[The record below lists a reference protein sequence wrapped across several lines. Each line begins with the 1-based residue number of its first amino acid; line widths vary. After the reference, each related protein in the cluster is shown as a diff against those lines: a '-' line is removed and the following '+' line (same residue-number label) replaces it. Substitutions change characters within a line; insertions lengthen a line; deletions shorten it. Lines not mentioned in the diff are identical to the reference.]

1 MTPAAIARL
10 LARTRRRLLERLQPG
25 RDEAELMDLIAASP
39 AIQSEEQRHM
49 LRRLIEFQDTR
60 VREVMVPRSDIQAI
74 EADGSIADAERRM
87 IEAGVSQLPVYEGDL
102 DHVIGIVRA
111 KDILAARAHGEHPR
125 MSSILRP
132 CLRVSE
138 FERIAGL
145 LAEMRRKGSHLA
157 IALDEYGGVAGL
169 VTLSDLIEEIVGTI
183 GEDDRHRSPCQPLPD
198 GSWMVEGI
206 AHVEELEA
214 ATGQPVRRGDYD
226 TVGGWITTAIGRIPS
241 QGEDLTIDGLHVQ
254 VLDVDPRRIRR
265 VRIRRAR

>member
-1 MTPAAIARL
+1 MPAAVSRL
-10 LARTRRRLLERLQPG
+10 LGRIRRRLLERLRPG
-25 RDEAELMDLIAASP
+25 RNEAELVELIAASP

-60 VREVMVPRSDIQAI
+60 VREVMVPRSDIHAI
-74 EADGSIADAERRM
+74 EAGQSIAEAERRM
-87 IEAGVSQLPVYEGDL
+87 IETGVSRLPVYEGDL

-111 KDILAARAHGEHPR
+111 KDVLAARAQGELPR
-125 MSSILRP
+125 LSAILRP

-145 LAEMRRKGSHLA
+145 LAEMRRTGSHLA

-169 VTLSDLIEEIVGTI
+169 VTLSDLIEEIVGAI
-183 GEDDRHRSPCQPLPD
+183 ADGEQKREPCQQLPD
-198 GSWMVEGI
+198 GSWMVEGV

-214 ATGQPVRRGDYD
+214 ALGRSIRHGDYD

-241 QGEDLTIDGLHVQ
+241 QGEELSIDGLNVQ

-265 VRIRRAR
+265 VRIRPAG